1 MTDEQSTP
9 PELLPPQRS
18 GVVNIPYTLI
28 DRVLAAAADGPEK
41 DDPKV
46 QIAVKGLRED
56 VDRRLA
62 GLEKV
67 K

>member
-1 MTDEQSTP
+1 
-9 PELLPPQRS
+9 
-18 GVVNIPYTLI
+18 VVNVPYTLI
-28 DRVLAAAADGPEK
+28 DRVLAAASEGAEK

-46 QIAVKGLRED
+46 QVAVKGLRED
-56 VDRRLA
+56 VERRLA

>member
-1 MTDEQSTP
+1 
-9 PELLPPQRS
+9 
-18 GVVNIPYTLI
+18 VVNVPYTLI
-28 DRVLAAAADGPEK
+28 DRVLAAASEGNEK

-46 QIAVKGLRED
+46 QVAAKGLRED

>member
-1 MTDEQSTP
+1 
-9 PELLPPQRS
+9 
-18 GVVNIPYTLI
+18 VVNIPYTLI
-28 DRVLAAAADGPEK
+28 DRVLAAASEGPEK

-46 QIAVKGLRED
+46 QVAVKGLRED